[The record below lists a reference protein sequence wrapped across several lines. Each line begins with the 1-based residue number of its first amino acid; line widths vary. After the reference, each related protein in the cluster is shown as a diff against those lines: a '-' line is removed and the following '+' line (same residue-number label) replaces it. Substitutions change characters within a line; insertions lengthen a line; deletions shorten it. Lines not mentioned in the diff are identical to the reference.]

1 MQTDETQPPVTI
13 VLSEI
18 FLKDIKDLAKS
29 YRSVRKDILPLI
41 ERLGKGEIVG
51 DRIKGFDYRIYKTR
65 VKNSDNQKGSS
76 GGYRV
81 IYYVQA
87 AEFIVLIN
95 IYSKSDY
102 ESIDD
107 SLIEKSI
114 QQYLENNL

>member
-1 MQTDETQPPVTI
+1 MLTDDKPVKVVI
-13 VLSEI
+13 SEL

-41 ERLGKGEIVG
+41 DRLSDGEIIG
-51 DRIKGFDYRIYKTR
+51 DRLKGFDYQVYKVR
-65 VKNSDNQKGSS
+65 VKNSDNQKGAS

-81 IYYVQA
+81 IYYIQTTD
-87 AEFIVLIN
+87 FIVLTN

-114 QQYLENNL
+114 

>member
-1 MQTDETQPPVTI
+1 MLTDGKPVKV
-13 VLSEI
+13 VLSEL

-41 ERLGKGEIVG
+41 DRLSDGEIIG
-51 DRIKGFDYRIYKTR
+51 DRLKGFDYQVYKVR
-65 VKNSDNQKGSS
+65 VKNSDNRKGTS

-81 IYYVQA
+81 IYYIKTTD
-87 AEFIVLIN
+87 FIVLSN

-114 QQYLENNL
+114 QQYLANNL

>member
-1 MQTDETQPPVTI
+1 MLTDDKPVKV
-13 VLSEI
+13 VLSQS

-41 ERLGKGEIVG
+41 DKLSDGEIIG
-51 DRIKGFDYRIYKTR
+51 DRFKGFDYQVYKVR
-65 VKNSDNQKGSS
+65 VKNSDNQKGAS

-81 IYYVQA
+81 IYYIKTTD
-87 AEFIVLIN
+87 FIVLSN

-102 ESIDD
+102 ETIDN

-114 QQYLENNL
+114 QQYIENNL